1 MNTQRFTR
9 ESLAGTVRFVRRASL
24 KNIILPCT
32 ILNIIRDTEMKV
44 RHLSSILTFNLSLQ
58 TMAKVGTVT
67 SLTEELIKQLPDM
80 DYSESHQDLFLK
92 AVNILK
98 ELLNV
103 LQTMEMCTD
112 IDMKE
117 EIQEEEE
124 KYLEDGEIGLQSD
137 YSQPHSPVVIK
148 VKREQLNEE
157 KESKLRNDEDGED
170 SQSDVSDKDFSS
182 P

>member
-1 MNTQRFTR
+1 
-9 ESLAGTVRFVRRASL
+9 
-24 KNIILPCT
+24 
-32 ILNIIRDTEMKV
+32 
-44 RHLSSILTFNLSLQ
+44 
-58 TMAKVGTVT
+58 
-67 SLTEELIKQLPDM
+67 M

-124 KYLEDGEIGLQSD
+124 QYLEDGEIGLQSD

-157 KESKLRNDEDGED
+157 QAKKR
-170 SQSDVSDKDFSS
+170 
-182 P
+182 